1 MTIIGNLLIPG
12 AFGVLDADAFLWT
25 LKMFGI
31 ILVLIGVIALEAAD
45 VRSFV
50 FVKVKPQTGD
60 LLPQLFDIK
69 GVEKAAALAGPH
81 DYLLTIK
88 SRNLA
93 KTRSMILKRIQNIPG
108 IDDVET
114 LVVIKDYR

>member
-1 MTIIGNLLIPG
+1 MTIRY
-12 AFGVLDADAFLWT
+12 FYCFL
-25 LKMFGI
+25 KIFGI
-31 ILVLIGVIALEAAD
+31 ILVMIGVIALQAAD

-50 FVKVKPQTGD
+50 LLKVKPQTGD
-60 LLPQLFDIK
+60 LLPQLFDIR

-93 KTRSMILKRIQNIPG
+93 KTRSMILKRIQKITG